1 MLNCMKKVV
10 LLICCL
16 FLLGSVFCVNQVVYG
31 IGGAPAAG
39 AGLQLELTPSTLTAG
54 YSPTSM
60 LITNNKGTALW
71 QAGDR
76 LGLQVM
82 KLTQS
87 GQPTVAIPNIRP
99 EEVLDKTMQFTLAGG
114 LEAGDY
120 IVGIGTQD
128 GMQLGYVM
136 LSIKGAGSE
145 DFAIKTVS
153 PGQGAAQVSRYT
165 TVEIEFSAPA
175 DDNTLNNSS
184 ITITN
189 QNTGSTVSDFSV
201 NYDAGNYK
209 AIIFLATPLDMN
221 SSYTVQAGTGVKS
234 LDGIALKTPFTWSFT
249 ISSEDLPPGL
259 FTIEVKNG
267 HGNWIPASNLAE
279 SSLGVYYY
287 FPGQSI
293 DLRLKAKANATLP
306 PDYSLSADLSS
317 IIPSLSQPLN
327 YDEASG
333 YWQLSYRIPANV
345 SISGPCEII
354 ISTQWQGEP
363 FPAAIMMAI
372 MNINPKD
379 FNMGLAGDTTDW
391 STIKDFTCIPG
402 LVFERWDNGMRIA
415 RLELGDAQHPI
426 NLCGIDDK
434 GNPTTAA
441 ATQELGK
448 NMELAYGKMSMDMA
462 VEGMAAMNL
471 PATITMHNIQSKGAP
486 GVKYTDSDGLS
497 QVAIRPGDSNPSDL
511 SGKISDYNWDSAN
524 GTLTIKVNGWSA
536 YEIIPVLDPP
546 SGSFKS
552 RYDTPKTA
560 PNRNHSWTVKFSAP
574 VDFTSLNAL
583 SADAGILVLNEANQQ
598 QMVSFAPAGQDC
610 IKIIAPNGGY
620 SPGTYTIYIRD
631 TLRSAAKPAKA
642 LKEPI
647 KFTFIVS

>member
-16 FLLGSVFCVNQVVYG
+16 FLLGSVLGVNQVVYG
-31 IGGAPAAG
+31 IGGAPPAG
-39 AGLQLELTPSTLTAG
+39 VGPQFDLTPSTLTAG
-54 YSPTSM
+54 YSQTSM
-60 LITNNKGTALW
+60 VITNNTGTGLW

-82 KLTQS
+82 KMTQS
-87 GQPTVAIPNIRP
+87 GEPTVSIPNFRP
-99 EEVLDKTMQFTLAGG
+99 DQVLDKTIQFTLAGG
-114 LEAGDY
+114 LEAGEY
-120 IVGIGTQD
+120 IVGVGTQA
-128 GMQLGYVM
+128 GAQLGYAM

-145 DFAIKTVS
+145 EFAIKTVS
-153 PGQGAAQVSRYT
+153 PIQGAAQVSRYT
-165 TVEIEFSAPA
+165 TVEIEFSGPA
-175 DDNTLNNSS
+175 DGSTLNSNN
-184 ITITN
+184 ITVTN
-189 QNTGSTVSDFSV
+189 QSTGGTISNFSV
-201 NYDAGNYK
+201 SYDASKNK
-209 AIIFLATPLDMN
+209 AIIFFATPLDIN
-221 SSYTVQAGTGVKS
+221 TSYTVQIGTGVKPLS
-234 LDGIALKTPFTWSFT
+234 GTGLNAPFTWSFS

-267 HGNWIPASNLAE
+267 SGNWIPASNLAE

-287 FPGQSI
+287 FPGQTI
-293 DLRLKAKANATLP
+293 ELRLKAKANATLP
-306 PDYSLSADLSS
+306 PDYSLTADLSS
-317 IIPSLSQPLN
+317 IIPGLSQPLS

-333 YWQLSYRIPANV
+333 YWQLNYQIPANA

-354 ISTQWQGEP
+354 ISTQWQGQP

-402 LVFERWDNGMRIA
+402 LVFERWDNAVRIA

-426 NLCGIDDK
+426 NPCEIDDK
-434 GNPTTAA
+434 GNPTTATA
-441 ATQELGK
+441 MQELGK

-462 VEGMAAMNL
+462 IEGMAAMNL
-471 PATITMHNIQSKGAP
+471 PATITMYNIQSKGAP
-486 GVKYTDSDGLS
+486 GVKYTSSGGVS
-497 QVAIRPGDSNPSDL
+497 EVAIHPGDLNPTDW
-511 SGKISDYNWDSAN
+511 SGKISYYDWDSASKK
-524 GTLTIKVNGWSA
+524 LTIKVNGWSA

-552 RYDTPKTA
+552 LYDTPKVA

-631 TLRSAAKPAKA
+631 TLRSGSQPVKT
-642 LKEPI
+642 LKEPV
-647 KFTFIVS
+647 KFIFTVS